1 VSPVCKGEL
10 LSHNGEKPLW
20 FNAQSPQHLAWRGL
34 WNIAAPDGVGR
45 PPTEANMA
53 RSLSQLLNLRSVINF
68 ARGEASVLAGIAVV
82 TGLVL
87 AFLSLADGVSEGDTE
102 AFDTALLMLFR
113 TPDPSHQLI
122 GPLWLQEMMRDV
134 TALGSFACL
143 GLIVVGVAIYLV
155 LAGLKQA
162 ALLMVVCVLSGTALS
177 TVLKMGY
184 DRPRPDLESFTH
196 QFTSSFPSG
205 HSMLSAVTYLS
216 IGALLARLAPTM
228 ALKIY
233 ALSAAVFL
241 TLLVGFSRL
250 YLGVH
255 FPSDILAG
263 WCIGAAWALL
273 WSVIAIWLQ
282 KRGQLEQPPAET
294 LGDRPA

>member
-1 VSPVCKGEL
+1 
-10 LSHNGEKPLW
+10 
-20 FNAQSPQHLAWRGL
+20 
-34 WNIAAPDGVGR
+34 
-45 PPTEANMA
+45 MA
-53 RSLSQLLNLRSVINF
+53 KSLTQMVNLRSVVNF
-68 ARGEASVLAGIAVV
+68 ARGEAAVLAGIAVV
-82 TGLVL
+82 SGLVL
-87 AFLSLADGVSEGDTE
+87 AFLSLADEVREGETE
-102 AFDTALLMLFR
+102 AFDNALLMLFR
-113 TPDPSHQLI
+113 TSDPSHALI
-122 GPLWLQEMMRDV
+122 GPLWVQEMMRDV

-143 GLIVVGVAIYLV
+143 GLLVVGVAIYLL
-155 LAGLKQA
+155 LAGLRNA

-177 TVLKMGY
+177 TLLKMNY
-184 DRPRPDLESFTH
+184 DRPRPELETFTH

-241 TLLVGFSRL
+241 TILVGFSRL

-273 WSVIAIWLQ
+273 WSIIAIWLQ
-282 KRGQLEQPPAET
+282 KRGQVEQPPAET